1 MSNLRDFISP
11 CCGVIGNHSF
21 LVDKLIKAADP
32 KDPLHPTEDDTA
44 AAKTSTE
51 EAYTATAFLSGLNN
65 SRYGAL
71 LNELHNAFCMGRDE

>member
-1 MSNLRDFISP
+1 MSNLRDVISH
-11 CCGVIGNHSF
+11 CGVIIGNHPF
-21 LVDKLIKAADP
+21 LVGKLLKDADP
-32 KDPLHPTEDDTA
+32 TYPLHPTEDDTA